1 MLEQLGPLLFLIY
14 VDDIT
19 RVSLSEGTKLVLYAD
34 DMLLYRKIDHPEDYV
49 ALQLDINSVNN
60 WIKGN
65 YLTFNASKCKYM
77 LISRDVCTLQTRH
90 LEHKLCTMF
99 KTVHNLISFPPILV
113 PRHSR
118 IGYNA
123 YLQPFAHTN
132 SFLYSFVPTLFHCG
146 IHYLVVS
153 LAHLHLLFLKHI
165 YISIL
170 RVCNQDTPYILA
182 YATVVSI
189 ALEHKLFCRKKKKV
203 KIFFRASH
211 GRIGATRLHALSVS
225 MH

>member
-1 MLEQLGPLLFLIY
+1 MMNLCLTLMSVHF
-14 VDDIT
+14 
-19 RVSLSEGTKLVLYAD
+19 KLVVWNL
-34 DMLLYRKIDHPEDYV
+34 
-49 ALQLDINSVNN
+49 
-60 WIKGN
+60 
-65 YLTFNASKCKYM
+65 
-77 LISRDVCTLQTRH
+77 
-90 LEHKLCTMF
+90 HKLCTMF

-132 SFLYSFVPTLFHCG
+132 SFLYSFVPSTISLWNSLPSSITSTPTLAIFK
-146 IHYLVVS
+146 
-153 LAHLHLLFLKHI
+153 AHI

-203 KIFFRASH
+203 KFFFRASH
-211 GRIGATRLHALSVS
+211 GRIGATRLYALSVS